1 LSTLGEILDRLQ
13 DRSQVYEMLAE
24 SGNIPLIAELD
35 RINHHEADGDLCEF
49 ALRAVQAFTSNAD
62 DEAWVKLI
70 GRIQNSQSPA
80 GACLSEMIAWSLAH

>member
-1 LSTLGEILDRLQ
+1 MSTLGEILDRLQ

-35 RINHHEADGDLCEF
+35 RADGADGDPCEI
-49 ALRAVQAFTSNAD
+49 ALRAVQAFTAKAD

-70 GRIQNSQSPA
+70 GRIQNSASPA
-80 GACLSEMIAWSLAH
+80 GTCLSEMIAWSFAH

>member
-1 LSTLGEILDRLQ
+1 MSTLGEILDRLH

-35 RINHHEADGDLCEF
+35 RIGDLAEGDPCDV
-49 ALRAVQAFTSNAD
+49 ALKVVQAFTSKAD

-70 GRIQNSQSPA
+70 GRIQNSPSPA

>member
-1 LSTLGEILDRLQ
+1 MSTLGEILDRLQ

-35 RINHHEADGDLCEF
+35 RINDVADGDPCEF
-49 ALRAVQAFTSNAD
+49 ALRAVQAFTSKAD

-70 GRIQNSQSPA
+70 GRIQNSPSPA